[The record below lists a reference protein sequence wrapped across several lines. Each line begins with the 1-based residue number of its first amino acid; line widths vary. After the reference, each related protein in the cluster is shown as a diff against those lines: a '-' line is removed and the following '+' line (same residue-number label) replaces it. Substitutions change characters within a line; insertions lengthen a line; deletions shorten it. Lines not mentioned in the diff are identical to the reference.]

1 MVKKEWWATTRLHGV
16 RSENGKRFIELCAS
30 NNMVITTTLFPHKDI
45 HKHTWVLPDTCTKNQ
60 IIVCGKFRRSVLDTP
75 DFRGANVNSDHHL
88 VITKIKLRLCR
99 VERNMTRLKKYNTA
113 KLKLCEVAHSFK
125 IKLQN
130 RFSCLTGDEV
140 NNSDDHVQD
149 VENDWKKIM
158 QTYQKTAEKVLGF
171 QSRSNKQWIS
181 AESWKKM
188 DDGRELKRKIDSTRS
203 ERVREQL
210 RNAYSTKN
218 KEVKKQLKKDK
229 NDWAEVAKE
238 AQKAAE
244 QGHLKAVYD
253 ATRKLSAKKGKTTDM
268 IKSKEGVLLTKQ
280 DEIQKRWKEHFLEVL
295 NHPAPEDTG
304 EFDNKDVISES
315 EANIDIDVPTKAE
328 IYAAIREIKNGTTGR
343 VDRLTVEILKADLET
358 SVDVLHYYLHK
369 VREQEQIPEDLHWGL
384 IVKLPKKGD
393 LTKCSNWRG
402 ITLMVVAA
410 KVLGRMIITQIRDG
424 IDNKLHQEQA
434 GFRKGRGTTEQ
445 IFILCNII
453 VSF

>member
-1 MVKKEWWATTRLHGV
+1 
-16 RSENGKRFIELCAS
+16 
-30 NNMVITTTLFPHKDI
+30 
-45 HKHTWVLPDTCTKNQ
+45 
-60 IIVCGKFRRSVLDTP
+60 
-75 DFRGANVNSDHHL
+75 
-88 VITKIKLRLCR
+88 
-99 VERNMTRLKKYNTA
+99 MTRLKKYNTA

-130 RFSCLTGDEV
+130 RFSCLTCDEV

-188 DDGRELKRKIDSTRS
+188 DDRRELKRKIDSIRS

-280 DEIQKRWKEHFLEVL
+280 DEIQGAF
-295 NHPAPEDTG
+295 P
-304 EFDNKDVISES
+304 
-315 EANIDIDVPTKAE
+315 
-328 IYAAIREIKNGTTGR
+328 
-343 VDRLTVEILKADLET
+343 
-358 SVDVLHYYLHK
+358 
-369 VREQEQIPEDLHWGL
+369 
-384 IVKLPKKGD
+384 
-393 LTKCSNWRG
+393 
-402 ITLMVVAA
+402 
-410 KVLGRMIITQIRDG
+410 
-424 IDNKLHQEQA
+424 
-434 GFRKGRGTTEQ
+434 
-445 IFILCNII
+445 
-453 VSF
+453 